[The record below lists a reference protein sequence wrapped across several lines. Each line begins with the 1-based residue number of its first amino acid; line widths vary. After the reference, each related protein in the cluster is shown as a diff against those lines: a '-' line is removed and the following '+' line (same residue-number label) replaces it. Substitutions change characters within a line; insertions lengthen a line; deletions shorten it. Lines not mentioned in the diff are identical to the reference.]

1 MINRLNQESE
11 QMKHLKLENGTS
23 YDGSQIQPMWAFKQ
37 FGIKDSSI
45 VSWIGPMEIRSDEL
59 IDYEDVG
66 IEIKGGE
73 MINFIIEH
81 FDVQPADMRLCYH
94 RQRLFVTIVKD
105 ILENHGIK
113 TLRDGDD
120 LYVAKGD
127 KDGKLSVSIATCS
140 VSSMKIHFA
149 LNLTERGTP
158 DDVETA
164 GLLECGSV
172 LKRENIPDFVDE
184 ICSNYIKE
192 ISSIESDI
200 TKTRVF

>member
-1 MINRLNQESE
+1 
-11 QMKHLKLENGTS
+11 MKHLKLDNGIS

-105 ILENHGIK
+105 ILDNHGIK
-113 TLRDGDD
+113 TRRDGDD
-120 LYVAKGD
+120 LYVRKGD

-158 DDVETA
+158 NDVETT
-164 GLLECGSV
+164 GLLVSGSDI
-172 LKRENIPDFVDE
+172 KREDIPDVADE
-184 ICSNYIKE
+184 VCSNYIEE

>member
-1 MINRLNQESE
+1 
-11 QMKHLKLENGTS
+11 MKHLKLENGTS

-105 ILENHGIK
+105 ILDNHGIK
-113 TLRDGDD
+113 TRRDGDD
-120 LYVAKGD
+120 LYVEKGD

-172 LKRENIPDFVDE
+172 LKRENIPDVADE
-184 ICSNYIKE
+184 VCSNYIKE

>member
-1 MINRLNQESE
+1 
-11 QMKHLKLENGTS
+11 MKHLKLDNGIS

-105 ILENHGIK
+105 ILDNHGIK
-113 TLRDGDD
+113 TRRDGDD
-120 LYVAKGD
+120 LYVRKGD

-158 DDVETA
+158 NDVETA
-164 GLLECGSV
+164 GLLESGSAI
-172 LKRENIPDFVDE
+172 KREDIPDVADE
-184 ICSNYIKE
+184 VCSNYIKE